1 MVQITKEIQIIIV
14 QLQRT
19 SDKLNSIA
27 MNKSHIKTQ
36 DDYIDSLSEQM
47 KGIGLKEE
55 ELKKIKEMNYKI
67 RETLKLNQDELLKMS
82 DSDLIKNYETFI
94 NEKILRNIIKLNNI
108 YFIF

>member
-1 MVQITKEIQIIIV
+1 
-14 QLQRT
+14 
-19 SDKLNSIA
+19 
-27 MNKSHIKTQ
+27 
-36 DDYIDSLSEQM
+36 M

-55 ELKKIKEMNYKI
+55 ELKKKLKKIKEMNYKI

>member
-1 MVQITKEIQIIIV
+1 
-14 QLQRT
+14 
-19 SDKLNSIA
+19 
-27 MNKSHIKTQ
+27 
-36 DDYIDSLSEQM
+36 M

-55 ELKKIKEMNYKI
+55 ELKKKLKKIKEMNYKI
-67 RETLKLNQDELLKMS
+67 RETLKLNQLKMS

>member
-1 MVQITKEIQIIIV
+1 
-14 QLQRT
+14 
-19 SDKLNSIA
+19 
-27 MNKSHIKTQ
+27 
-36 DDYIDSLSEQM
+36 M

-67 RETLKLNQDELLKMS
+67 RETLKLNQLKMS